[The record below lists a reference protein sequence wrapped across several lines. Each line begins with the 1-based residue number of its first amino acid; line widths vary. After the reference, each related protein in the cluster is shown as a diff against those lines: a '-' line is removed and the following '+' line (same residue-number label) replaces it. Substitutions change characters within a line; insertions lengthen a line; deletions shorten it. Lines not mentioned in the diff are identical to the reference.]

1 MLNGRT
7 MHRTLLLA
15 IGPAAA
21 ALALAAAYAGEHLAG
36 LRPCPLCLL
45 QRWPYWAAVGLG
57 AVALLLPR
65 RFTAPALA
73 ILALLFLGNA
83 GLAALH
89 AGVEW
94 GFWPSPLRECAAPA
108 VGAAATVEDL
118 LRALAPLPAVPC
130 DEAALRVLGLSM
142 AGWNALFALALGGF
156 LTISAARL
164 WRTP

>member
-1 MLNGRT
+1 MQRI
-7 MHRTLLLA
+7 LLLA

-65 RFTAPALA
+65 RFTGPALG
-73 ILALLFLGNA
+73 LLGLLFLGNA

-94 GFWPSPLRECAAPA
+94 GFWPSPLPECAPPG
-108 VGAAATVEDL
+108 VGAAETVDDL
-118 LRALAPLPAVPC
+118 LKSLPPLPAVSC
-130 DEAALRVLGLSM
+130 EEAAWRLLGLSM

-156 LTISAARL
+156 LTISAVRQ
-164 WRTP
+164 WRTL